1 MAAVR
6 GSLIGHLAM
15 LLWSVVLIG
24 LAVWRTFVP
33 LRYRGSDRLRIVG
46 MLTEIAVTVV
56 AVIATGY
63 WDSPFVFCLLTPV
76 IAAGFARGFA
86 FSIATAAAVSVGIGV
101 PAVTTGG
108 ADEITLANPGQLVVV
123 LVLSALV
130 AGYARRLF
138 GEAEERHSLAMDRM
152 GRLAEANALLFSLHR
167 VAQSLPASLDLD
179 EVLASTMTRLRDLFA
194 FDAGAVLIWDEA
206 ISAWIVAAGEG
217 IRARGSIAP
226 DDLPAPVAGAAGR
239 PDTTLFADLLVA
251 GTTGLAPMSRSALYA
266 PLRARGALV
275 GLVAL
280 EHQQPGQFGAR
291 EVELIDGFV
300 EAAALAIDNA
310 RWFARLR
317 TVGADEERTRI
328 ARDLHDRVGQS
339 LAYLAFELD
348 RIVKRSEEEIVH
360 SDLVHLRH
368 DVRGVV
374 SEVREALYDLR
385 TDVSEQQDLGQ
396 TLESFLQRVGERTG
410 LEISFKQQ
418 STGRLAL
425 PQERELWRIAQE
437 AITNVERHA
446 RAGRLTIRWQCDGE
460 RALLVVSDNGRGFPP
475 GQTGRLDSYG
485 IVGMRERADAVG
497 ARLDIDSVPGQ
508 GTTVRCRLEVT

>member
-1 MAAVR
+1 MLGWSAL
-6 GSLIGHLAM
+6 LIGVA
-15 LLWSVVLIG
+15 
-24 LAVWRTFVP
+24 AFRTFVP
-33 LRYRGSDRLRIVG
+33 LRYQEERRMRAVG
-46 MLTEIAVTVV
+46 LVVEIAVDVIAVV
-56 AVIATGY
+56 ATGY

-76 IAAGFARGFA
+76 IAAGFAAGFA
-86 FSIATAAAVSVGIGV
+86 FAIATATSIAIAVGV
-101 PAVTTGG
+101 PAVVERGTE
-108 ADEITLANPGQLVVV
+108 AVSLAGPGQWVVE
-123 LVLSALV
+123 LFLAALV

-152 GRLAEANALLFSLHR
+152 SRLAEANALLFSLHR

-194 FDAGAVLIWDEA
+194 FDAGAVLLWDEA
-206 ISAWIVAAGEG
+206 ISAWVVATGEGVRPRGSLSPDELPQVVAA
-217 IRARGSIAP
+217 
-226 DDLPAPVAGAAGR
+226 AAAS
-239 PDTTLFADLLVA
+239 PTATLVSDLLVQ
-251 GTTGLAPMSRSALYA
+251 GRTGLAMLSRSALYA

-280 EHQQPGQFGAR
+280 EHQDPGHFGTR
-291 EVELIDGFV
+291 EVELVDGFV

-328 ARDLHDRVGQS
+328 ARDIHDRVGQS

-348 RIVKRSEEEIVH
+348 RLVKRAEGE
-360 SDLVHLRH
+360 LVHGDLLQLRD

-385 TDVSEQQDLGQ
+385 TDVSEHQDMSQ
-396 TLESFLQRVGERTG
+396 TLESFLARFGERTG
-410 LEISFKQQ
+410 IEISLRQAV
-418 STGRLAL
+418 TGRLPL

-437 AITNVERHA
+437 AIANVERHA
-446 RAGRLTIRWQCDGE
+446 RAGRITIRWQCDGE
-460 RALLVVSDNGRGFPP
+460 RALLVVSDNGRGFPS
-475 GQTGRLDSYG
+475 GQSGRMDSYG
-485 IVGMRERADAVG
+485 IIGMRERADAVG

-508 GTTVRCRLEVT
+508 GTTVRCRLEV